1 MSVKVKMLT
10 YGGLTLGIEAAMN
23 QSKCG
28 PLFVRNIK
36 NRIF

>member
-1 MSVKVKMLT
+1 MSIKVNMLT
-10 YGGLTLGIEAAMN
+10 DGGLTLGIEVAMN

-28 PLFVRNIK
+28 PLFVRNIT